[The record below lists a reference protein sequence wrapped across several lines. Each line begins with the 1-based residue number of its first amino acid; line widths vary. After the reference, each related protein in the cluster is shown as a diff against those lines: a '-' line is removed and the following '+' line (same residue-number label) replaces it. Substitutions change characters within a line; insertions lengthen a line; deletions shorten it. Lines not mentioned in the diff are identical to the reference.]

1 MTLKTDHCTNPC
13 HTPGEINGMFE
24 ERIAIVDIRE
34 SEREREREQVYDCVF
49 MMERNIRLDPLCR

>member
-13 HTPGEINGMFE
+13 RTPVEINGMFE

-34 SEREREREQVYDCVF
+34 REREQVYNCVF